1 MGPAK
6 ALGAAAAVGPAPA
19 WRPHALAL
27 QDYFRGAH
35 GAEVVVRGT
44 DGEEER
50 VPAAVFFRGP
60 AEFSALEEAAVER
73 CAGRVLD
80 IGAGAGSHSLVLQAR
95 GLPVV
100 ALDIAPEAV
109 EVMRARGVE
118 DARCGDLFQ
127 FTGERFDTLLL
138 LMNGAGI
145 GGTLE
150 GLDRF
155 LRFIPSLLSPGGQA
169 LMDSYD
175 MTDLEP
181 IAPGRYP
188 GEMRFQLEYGGVS
201 GAFYD
206 WLFVDLATLSARARR
221 AGLSCEGIWHEAE
234 GHYLAR
240 LALARAKPGREA
252 A

>member
-1 MGPAK
+1 M
-6 ALGAAAAVGPAPA
+6 AAAMRAPA
-19 WRPHALAL
+19 WVPHAVAL
-27 QDYFRGAH
+27 RDYFQGDR
-35 GAEVVVRGT
+35 GAEVVVRGE

-60 AEFSALEEAAVER
+60 AEFSALEEVALER

-80 IGAGAGSHSLVLQAR
+80 IGAGAGSHVLVLQER
-95 GLPVV
+95 GFSVV

-109 EVMRARGVE
+109 EVMRGRGVR
-118 DARCGDLFQ
+118 DARCSDLFR

-155 LRFIPSLLSPGGQA
+155 LRFLPSLLTAGGQA

-175 MTDLEP
+175 MTELDP
-181 IAPGRYP
+181 FAPGRYP
-188 GEMRFQLEYGGVS
+188 GEMRFQLEYGGIT

-206 WLFVDLATLSARARR
+206 WLFVDLATLSERARR
-221 AGLSCEGIWHEAE
+221 ADLRCEGIWHEAE

-240 LALARAKPGREA
+240 LTLGEAKTGREA
-252 A
+252 P